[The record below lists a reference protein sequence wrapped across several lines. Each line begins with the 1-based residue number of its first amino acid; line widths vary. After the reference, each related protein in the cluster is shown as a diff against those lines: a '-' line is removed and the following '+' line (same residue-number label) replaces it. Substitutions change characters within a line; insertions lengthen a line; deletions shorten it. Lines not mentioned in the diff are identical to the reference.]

1 MMLGKSNPMNNED
14 QLLNEDWSTPVVVT
28 PGSDKSTP
36 DDWEWRRVG
45 AAISTKAEYHI
56 NHSDVSRVTFG
67 ELCDDDLGED
77 SQFRIKKSI
86 PIVII
91 DSLDTY
97 WAGEC
102 KSMLP
107 LSGLRVPV
115 SGDTIAEAK
124 SKLATDLAAQFRLL
138 LILNSSMAGKLA
150 PGLKRNLELYDSVL
164 ESRNSETSV
173 K

>member
-1 MMLGKSNPMNNED
+1 
-14 QLLNEDWSTPVVVT
+14 
-28 PGSDKSTP
+28 
-36 DDWEWRRVG
+36 
-45 AAISTKAEYHI
+45 
-56 NHSDVSRVTFG
+56 
-67 ELCDDDLGED
+67 
-77 SQFRIKKSI
+77 
-86 PIVII
+86 
-91 DSLDTY
+91 
-97 WAGEC
+97 
-102 KSMLP
+102 MLP